1 MKNLWIG
8 MLALMMAFCLGSCRE
23 KSDQPATGEGTE
35 QVAETPSLEDIVAK
49 AKAEGANWTTDD
61 WKTNIKA
68 AMTAIAPMF
77 KKIGEMQKQVG
88 DDPEKAAA
96 ALGDLAK
103 LMEEMEPMDKLFDQL
118 DSIAQTS
125 EIGKAVM
132 ADTVFQKQ
140 VAEEL
145 GIADIDI

>member
-1 MKNLWIG
+1 
-8 MLALMMAFCLGSCRE
+8 MA
-23 KSDQPATGEGTE
+23 
-35 QVAETPSLEDIVAK
+35 
-49 AKAEGANWTTDD
+49 
-61 WKTNIKA
+61 
-68 AMTAIAPMF
+68 AIAPML
-77 KKIGEMQKQVG
+77 KKVGEMQQQVG
-88 DDPEKAAA
+88 DDPAKAAA

-145 GIADIDI
+145 GIADIDL

>member
-23 KSDQPATGEGTE
+23 KSDQPAAGDATE

-49 AKAEGANWTTDD
+49 AKAESANWTIDD
-61 WKTNIKA
+61 WKTNFKA
-68 AMTAIAPMF
+68 AMAAIAPML
-77 KKIGEMQKQVG
+77 KKIGEMQQQVG
-88 DDPEKAAA
+88 DDPAKAAA

-103 LMEEMEPMDKLFDQL
+103 LMEEMEPMDKLIEQF

-145 GIADIDI
+145 GVADIDI

>member
-1 MKNLWIG
+1 

-23 KSDQPATGEGTE
+23 KSDQPAAGDATE

-49 AKAEGANWTTDD
+49 AKAEGANWTIDD

-77 KKIGEMQKQVG
+77 KKIGEMQQQMG
-88 DDPEKAAA
+88 DDPAKAAA
-96 ALGDLAK
+96 ALGDLTK
-103 LMEEMEPMDKLFDQL
+103 LMEEMEPMEKLFDQL
-118 DSIAQTS
+118 DSIAQAS

-145 GIADIDI
+145 GIADIDL

>member
-23 KSDQPATGEGTE
+23 KSDQPAQGDATE

-49 AKAEGANWTTDD
+49 AKAESANWTIDD

-88 DDPEKAAA
+88 DDPEKAAST
-96 ALGDLAK
+96 LLLK
-103 LMEEMEPMDKLFDQL
+103 P
-118 DSIAQTS
+118 
-125 EIGKAVM
+125 VR
-132 ADTVFQKQ
+132 
-140 VAEEL
+140 
-145 GIADIDI
+145 